1 MINDEKVYAVG
12 KFAKQLLEVRD
23 AIRMAEQNTDL
34 EQILKEGD
42 IEALKAKFKA
52 NVEGQQ
58 LTAEV
63 MDRVLERFELVQYDP
78 VGQKFDPKLH
88 EAVFTMQQSEY
99 ENDHVAVVIQ
109 SGWKLADRILRAAKV
124 GIVKK

>member
-78 VGQKFDPKLH
+78 VGQKFDPELH

-99 ENDHVAVVIQ
+99 DNDHVAVVIQ